1 MIEAA
6 HTCRHVFVKNVAVL
20 DNFLNAAVEAI
31 IPNALALRQGIRVT
45 RVGPGNYIVET
56 ASDVQCGY
64 TIYDDRSNKYPDS
77 SASDSNIKPPS
88 TGQPNYRTT
97 EE

>member
-6 HTCRHVFVKNVAVL
+6 HICRHVSVKNVAVL
-20 DNFLNAAVEAI
+20 DNSLNAAVEAI
-31 IPNALALRQGIRVT
+31 IPDALARGQGIRVT

-64 TIYDDRSNKYPDS
+64 TVYED
-77 SASDSNIKPPS
+77 SASDSSMKPPS
-88 TGQPNYRTT
+88 TGQPKNN
-97 EE
+97 